1 MLKIETF
8 SSGPFTFQLG
18 VALNIIPAYTRQIEL
33 GHRMLTRLPAYSLI
47 AAKLEKDVLVSGV
60 KSTDTIEGGDI
71 TDEEASDLIEN
82 ANAASDNRELRI
94 ANLLKAYE
102 YLDQYVTSFK
112 DAATLPITEAL
123 MRQLHIL
130 ATTGLTDSDYQPGL
144 YRDNPP
150 GMITKVGDQAHGG
163 IYKPPQARAD
173 IATLMQ
179 TLAEWNSSEEMA
191 TVPACIRAVLIHYYF
206 ERIHPF
212 NDGNGRIGRL
222 LEKAVLMHAGYR
234 GWARAL
240 DKYYLD
246 HIDDYYTLFNQCRK
260 AEKTIPENCNEP
272 FIKFALLGM
281 TDTIERIHEHA
292 CQIAGKMLA
301 LAYLGDLLREK
312 KINPRQHEIL
322 EYLGAQRTKTVSM
335 HKLNA
340 QRWYRALYS
349 NLSPA
354 TKSRDWT
361 GIEELG
367 LASREKDLIIV
378 HK

>member
-18 VALNIIPAYTRQIEL
+18 FALNTLQAYTSQIEL
-33 GHRMLTRLPAYSLI
+33 GHRMLTRLPAYSRI

-82 ANAASDNRELRI
+82 ADAASDNRELRI
-94 ANLLKAYE
+94 ANLVKAYE

-123 MRQLHIL
+123 MRHLHIM

-150 GMITKVGDQAHGG
+150 GITTNVGDQAHGST
-163 IYKPPQARAD
+163 YKPPQARAD
-173 IATLMQ
+173 VATLMQ
-179 TLAEWNSSEEMA
+179 ALAEWNSSEEMA
-191 TVPACIRAVLIHYYF
+191 TVPAYIRAALLHYYF

-234 GWARAL
+234 GWARGL

-260 AEKTIPENCNEP
+260 AEKTTPESCNEP

-281 TDTIERIHEHA
+281 TDTIERIHERA
-292 CQIAGKMLA
+292 SQIAGQMLA

-349 NLSPA
+349 DLSPA
-354 TKSRDWT
+354 TKSRDWA
-361 GIEELG
+361 GIEALG
-367 LASREKDLIIV
+367 FVTREKDQITL